1 MHSFFVQWGII
12 NNTLGA
18 LICSFNSKKHCLDN
32 LATLSGLLTSVW
44 SSGYS
49 CFLSRLTSLCWC
61 CCIQIS
67 AVEDFSFKWFWTMN
81 DLFSPSNLAIN
92 NAPHSLSLS
101 HTHTHIEVGV
111 HSTTTEGSLF
121 SGWDTNT
128 AVRLSLLTCAHVR
141 ACVHT
146 HTHTHK
152 HTHTHT
158 HTRSS
163 VLVSW
168 LPYCTLAVFNK
179 WSSVYLCV
187 CRLIRQPFWPHVTSS
202 VSSAPLTLLSTTD
215 HPPSPSLLQGSVA
228 WNSGYTHTRT
238 HTLAICLLNC
248 EACTN

>member
-67 AVEDFSFKWFWTMN
+67 AVEDFSFKWFWAMN

-146 HTHTHK
+146 HTHTHTN
-152 HTHTHT
+152 THTHT
-158 HTRSS
+158 HT
-163 VLVSW
+163 
-168 LPYCTLAVFNK
+168 PGPVFWFPGCPIVPWQSLINGP
-179 WSSVYLCV
+179 LCICV
-187 CRLIRQPFWPHVTSS
+187 CVDSS
-202 VSSAPLTLLSTTD
+202 VSPSGLMSHPAFPPPRWHYSALLITHHHLHSSRDLWHET
-215 HPPSPSLLQGSVA
+215 QA
-228 WNSGYTHTRT
+228 THTRT